1 MTPGRIMSS
10 DRTLYILVKDQS
22 ALARMAAEL
31 EKEKAI
37 AVDLEADS
45 LFHYREQVC
54 LLQISTRLQNY
65 LVDPLVLKDLSSL
78 SPIFA
83 NPRVRKVF
91 HGADNDIRALY
102 RDFRIDVNGLF
113 DTQIAARFLGNG
125 ETGLAGLLK
134 ENLGVF
140 LDKKFQKKDWSKRP
154 LPAQMLN
161 YAVHDT
167 SHLLGLSR
175 ILEKELR
182 TKNRLSWVEEECELL
197 SKVRQDPR
205 GDEPFFL
212 RFKGAGRLDKRSL
225 AVLEF
230 LLQWRDQKAKE
241 RNLPPFKVI
250 GNMPIME
257 IAKTRPSSQ
266 ADLETVPG
274 LSARQREMLGSLIL
288 KKIEEAIQLTDPELP
303 VYPKRRRQQVD
314 AAVSRK
320 VKALK
325 AWRSRKG
332 KEMGVD
338 PSLVCTNVQ
347 IQSIVLI
354 SPHRHEDLVA
364 VSELR
369 EWQKNLFGDEI
380 CSLLENKDA

>member
-1 MTPGRIMSS
+1 MSS

-140 LDKKFQKKDWSKRP
+140 LDKKFQKKDW
-154 LPAQMLN
+154 
-161 YAVHDT
+161 
-167 SHLLGLSR
+167 
-175 ILEKELR
+175 
-182 TKNRLSWVEEECELL
+182 
-197 SKVRQDPR
+197 
-205 GDEPFFL
+205 
-212 RFKGAGRLDKRSL
+212 
-225 AVLEF
+225 
-230 LLQWRDQKAKE
+230 
-241 RNLPPFKVI
+241 
-250 GNMPIME
+250 
-257 IAKTRPSSQ
+257 
-266 ADLETVPG
+266 
-274 LSARQREMLGSLIL
+274 
-288 KKIEEAIQLTDPELP
+288 
-303 VYPKRRRQQVD
+303 
-314 AAVSRK
+314 
-320 VKALK
+320 
-325 AWRSRKG
+325 
-332 KEMGVD
+332 
-338 PSLVCTNVQ
+338 
-347 IQSIVLI
+347 
-354 SPHRHEDLVA
+354 
-364 VSELR
+364 
-369 EWQKNLFGDEI
+369 
-380 CSLLENKDA
+380 